1 MESEGLLV
9 RETRQEGAKLYV
21 GAVAGSELL
30 WDRWCGHAAAHP
42 EREAIVLGSV
52 VNGPPV
58 VGAGGVW
65 LAGQDG
71 VLRKRSL
78 EDGAAGS
85 GCGFPWASRPAI
97 SGNGRSVAFES
108 WAPGLAQPDLNRAR
122 DVFASLVDAAVDTD
136 GDGIPDEWMIQHFG
150 HPAGQASDLSRAE
163 DDADGDGLTNLA
175 EYIAGTDPNDAA
187 SLLGIEISIA
197 ATPDSVTVSWPAA
210 PGRVYRVQYKD
221 NLTDPVWL
229 EAGGSVLVI
238 GNQAQF
244 TTSATQP
251 QRFYRVIATD

>member
-1 MESEGLLV
+1 MRCSESSTGSDRLNLTASANGPSDV
-9 RETRQEGAKLYV
+9 PAVSGDGRFVIFRSFASNV
-21 GAVAGSELL
+21 VAGVTSPPPNIYLYDRLSGSNTLLSSSESISS
-30 WDRWCGHAAAHP
+30 WTT
-42 EREAIVLGSV
+42 
-52 VNGPPV
+52 
-58 VGAGGVW
+58 
-65 LAGQDG
+65 
-71 VLRKRSL
+71 
-78 EDGAAGS
+78 
-85 GCGFPWASRPAI
+85 WASRPAI

-122 DVFASLVDAAVDTD
+122 DVFASLVDAAMDTD